1 MSKELGNELPD
12 DLYRALSAGAAGAA
26 AGTAIVVSTI
36 DAEGWAHP
44 ALLSAGEVSA
54 RDRHT
59 LRTVTYAD
67 SRTTANMRANGK
79 VTLIFV
85 DERMTYYVKGTAA
98 EAPSPA
104 GTPEGFATMD
114 VTVHQVLAD
123 AAGPSE
129 GSATITSGITF
140 ARAQPLTHNKG
151 TALDP

>member
-12 DLYRALSAGAAGAA
+12 DLYRALSAGVAGAA

-44 ALLSAGEVSA
+44 ALLSSGEVTA

-67 SRTTANMRANGK
+67 SHTTANMRANGK

>member
-1 MSKELGNELPD
+1 MSTELGNELPD
-12 DLYRALSAGAAGAA
+12 DLYRALSAEAAGAA
-26 AGTAIVVSTI
+26 SGTAIVVSTI

-44 ALLSAGEVSA
+44 ALLSSGEVTA

-67 SRTTANMRANGK
+67 SHTTANMRANGK

-104 GTPEGFATMD
+104 GTPADLATMD

-123 AAGPSE
+123 SAGPGE
-129 GSATITSGITF
+129 GGATITSGITF
-140 ARAQPLTHNKG
+140 AGRTP
-151 TALDP
+151 

>member
-1 MSKELGNELPD
+1 MSTELGNELPD
-12 DLYRALSAGAAGAA
+12 DLYRALSARATGEAS
-26 AGTAIVVSTI
+26 GTAIVVSTI

-54 RDRHT
+54 RDRRT

-67 SRTTANMRANGK
+67 SRTTGNMRANGK

-104 GTPEGFATMD
+104 GTSADLAIMD

-123 AAGPSE
+123 SAGPGE
-129 GSATITSGITF
+129 GGATITSGITF
-140 ARAQPLTHNKG
+140 ANRAP
-151 TALDP
+151 

>member
-1 MSKELGNELPD
+1 MSTELGNELPD
-12 DLYRALSAGAAGAA
+12 DLYRALSGGAAGVAS
-26 AGTAIVVSTI
+26 GTAIVVSTV

-44 ALLSAGEVSA
+44 ALLSAGEVTA
-54 RDRHT
+54 RDRRT

-98 EAPSPA
+98 EASSHA
-104 GTPEGFATMD
+104 GTPAGFATMD

-123 AAGPSE
+123 SAGPGE
-129 GSATITSGITF
+129 GGATITSGITF
-140 ARAQPLTHNKG
+140 ANRAP
-151 TALDP
+151 